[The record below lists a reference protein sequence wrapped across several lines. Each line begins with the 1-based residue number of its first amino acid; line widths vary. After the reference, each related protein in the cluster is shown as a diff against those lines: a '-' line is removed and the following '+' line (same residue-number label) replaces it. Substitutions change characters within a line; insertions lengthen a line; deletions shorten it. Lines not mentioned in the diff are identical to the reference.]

1 MNGVH
6 HLRGSLAR
14 HERRR
19 RPVLPPELRAGYFR
33 VFRFFAARTLRFR
46 NIVDAENR
54 EVRLLEVAISYP
66 PVSIYASAWAK
77 LSVNNHHRS
86 YGTRTLVMVFSLR
99 FFILITGKM
108 PVNLRSVFLTDDAC
122 IAWKHSTARD

>member
-6 HLRGSLAR
+6 HLRGSFAR
-14 HERRR
+14 NERRR

-54 EVRLLEVAISYP
+54 EVRLLEVAINGSFLSDTP
-66 PVSIYASAWAK
+66 ASIYASAGP
-77 LSVNNHHRS
+77 S
-86 YGTRTLVMVFSLR
+86 FQP
-99 FFILITGKM
+99 F
-108 PVNLRSVFLTDDAC
+108 TD
-122 IAWKHSTARD
+122 